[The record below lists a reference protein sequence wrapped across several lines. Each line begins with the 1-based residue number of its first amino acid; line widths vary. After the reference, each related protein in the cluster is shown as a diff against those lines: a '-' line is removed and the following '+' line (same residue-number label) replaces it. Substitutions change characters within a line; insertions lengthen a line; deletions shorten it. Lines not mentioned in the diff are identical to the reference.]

1 MKEPLFK
8 RIASFS
14 KKDRVTAALR
24 DAIVSGRMSPGDAVV
39 ESRVARQLG
48 VGQPLVREALLDLEH
63 QGFVQ
68 RVPYRG
74 TSVTKLGPDEIEQI
88 QCLRIELEGLAIQW
102 AGARATPADVRELR
116 ELVDGMRQG
125 TRDLDLA
132 KFNDYDLALHRRI
145 WQLSGNKYLYDALE
159 RAVVPLLTFFYLRSG
174 NVAQLHIDSV
184 AHHATLV
191 DAVEHPGSKPGDDR
205 NILKVL
211 KEQSDTLV
219 EVPTR

>member
-48 VGQPLVREALLDLEH
+48 VGQPLIREALLDLEH

-74 TSVTKLGPDEIEQI
+74 TSVTKLGPEEIEQI
-88 QCLRIELEGLAIQW
+88 QRLRIELEGLAIQW

-174 NVAQLHIDSV
+174 SVAQLHIDSV
-184 AHHATLV
+184 AHHAALV
-191 DAVEHPGSKPGDDR
+191 DAVEHPGSKPGA
-205 NILKVL
+205 NILRVL
-211 KEQSDTLV
+211 KDQSDTLV
-219 EVPTR
+219 